1 MSSARE
7 ILTKLLSNVIGRR
20 DSDGGNG
27 NGGNGPRRPT
37 SSSED
42 RIGKILNVHLNEQC
56 MFAQNQSGGSSSNL
70 NLHLQTENHYH
81 NPLLMDNMNVSVNS
95 LHPGLADLL
104 NKFGA
109 NVPRHN
115 GTNPNFHVSAAPARD
130 VDDSD
135 REEDGGDDFQIPS
148 DDDDQGGENP
158 DIPNG
163 PNGLVHRHTST
174 LVLRD
179 GNKCSDMGKSRSC
192 KRAFALTPNQMEA
205 EESNAPT
212 HKVAKTEK
220 PNQTATRPPLRR
232 SSNISPITFAQL
244 EHMEKLD
251 KTSIQVDT
259 CKADKAKIIE
269 DKDFMSTT
277 AFASSESSSSAEFLG
292 NP

>member
-27 NGGNGPRRPT
+27 GNGPRRPT
-37 SSSED
+37 SSNED
-42 RIGKILNVHLNEQC
+42 RIGKMLNVHLNEQC

-130 VDDSD
+130 VD
-135 REEDGGDDFQIPS
+135 REEDGGDDDDDFHFPS
-148 DDDDQGGENP
+148 DDDDQGGEN
-158 DIPNG
+158 
-163 PNGLVHRHTST
+163 R
-174 LVLRD
+174 
-179 GNKCSDMGKSRSC
+179 
-192 KRAFALTPNQMEA
+192 
-205 EESNAPT
+205 
-212 HKVAKTEK
+212 
-220 PNQTATRPPLRR
+220 
-232 SSNISPITFAQL
+232 ISPMVPMVLFIVILPLLFFGMATNVQTWESQGL
-244 EHMEKLD
+244 
-251 KTSIQVDT
+251 
-259 CKADKAKIIE
+259 
-269 DKDFMSTT
+269 
-277 AFASSESSSSAEFLG
+277 ASVH
-292 NP
+292 